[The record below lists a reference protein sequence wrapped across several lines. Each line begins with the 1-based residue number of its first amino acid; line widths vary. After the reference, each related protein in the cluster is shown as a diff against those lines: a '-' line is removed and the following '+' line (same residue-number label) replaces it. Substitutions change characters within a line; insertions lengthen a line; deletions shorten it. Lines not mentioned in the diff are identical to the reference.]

1 MSTNADKVISTNA
14 RRWIVCEGC
23 PYPLTCEA
31 QGCIYPSDAV
41 VTIAEPKSIINSPFS
56 PDGVTMA
63 DALEADARKLEAMG
77 ADAGLTFDN
86 GLHTDGPTFEEEAWG
101 RVR

>member
-41 VTIAEPKSIINSPFS
+41 VTIAEPKSIITSPFS
-56 PDGVTMA
+56 PDVFATIAHVNG
-63 DALEADARKLEAMG
+63 DPN
-77 ADAGLTFDN
+77 DN
-86 GLHTDGPTFEEEAWG
+86 SLDNLAIRYAKRNP
-101 RVR
+101 